1 VENAHAVG
9 IPVAMCGEMAGDP
22 LATVILLGLGL
33 DELSMNA
40 FSIPAV
46 KKIIRSV
53 SMAEAEELVG
63 TVMEMRSG
71 KEIDTYVRQLME
83 KRFDLNTY

>member
-1 VENAHAVG
+1 
-9 IPVAMCGEMAGDP
+9 MCGEMAGDP
-22 LATVILLGLGL
+22 FATVILLGLGL

-40 FSIPAV
+40 FSIPEV

-53 SMAEAEELVG
+53 SMVEAEELVG

-71 KEIDTYVRQLME
+71 KEIDLYIRQLME
-83 KRFDLNTY
+83 KRFDIGID

>member
-1 VENAHAVG
+1 
-9 IPVAMCGEMAGDP
+9 
-22 LATVILLGLGL
+22 
-33 DELSMNA
+33 MNA

-83 KRFDLNTY
+83 KRFDLNNY